1 MEYFKLF
8 SQDVLDQLVHK
19 TPLVDSYFD
28 SLRHDIVNNGRIY
41 YGRED
46 TMMNLLQ

>member
-1 MEYFKLF
+1 MEYFKLY
-8 SQDVLDQLVHK
+8 SQVVLYQLVRK

-41 YGRED
+41 YGQED
-46 TMMNLLQ
+46 TMMALLQ